1 MNHPEKE
8 LTGQESLALIAKMI
22 NKAKRDYLDSG
33 LSSLLWGS
41 VIMFC
46 SLVTY
51 ANNWLKWPNME
62 YVWFL
67 TIGAVA
73 PQIVIAIR
81 EGKAR
86 KHRSYDEDL
95 MSGIWI
101 GFGLAMF
108 VMGFIFSRY
117 PSEAT
122 AALYLAVYGIPT
134 FAVGYARQFRPMIY
148 GGLACWVL
156 AIYSL
161 FCGYPNTLLCLG
173 IGALLAWFIPG
184 LILRNRYLKAKAQ
197 HV

>member
-51 ANNWLKWPNME
+51 ANNWLKWPNMD

-67 TIGAVA
+67 TIGAVV
-73 PQIVIAIR
+73 PQILIAIR

-101 GFGLAMF
+101 AFGITMF
-108 VMGFIFSRY
+108 VMGYIFSRY
-117 PSEAT
+117 PSEAIT
-122 AALYLAVYGIPT
+122 SLYLAIYGIPT
-134 FAVGYARQFRPMIY
+134 FAVGYARRFRPMLY
-148 GGLACWVL
+148 GGLACWIL
-156 AIYSL
+156 AIYCL
-161 FCGYPNTLLCLG
+161 YCGYPNTLLCLG
-173 IGALLAWFIPG
+173 LGAL
-184 LILRNRYLKAKAQ
+184 
-197 HV
+197 